1 MRDSFYSHNG
11 EIIDYYRIFNL
22 PKDADKQSIRSAFC
36 SLVKH
41 YHPDI
46 SGIDDE
52 NVRKKI
58 NLIINGYKILI
69 DDAVRND
76 YNLVLKEQIPAFT
89 RETVLPKNRIRYS
102 ISLKKLLM
110 AQLLGR
116 GVKRR
121 KDRRLTFG
129 HDLEILVFRHELI
142 CGAKIYIDLPAK
154 MYCPICWGK
163 DYRCWLCKGLGRI
176 NSTSILEVSIPS
188 VTENGS
194 VFEFDLTRIRP
205 DNYSEY
211 SIKRLCI
218 KIVIR

>member
-1 MRDSFYSHNG
+1 MRDSFFSYNG
-11 EIIDYYRIFNL
+11 EVIDYYRIFNL
-22 PKDADKQSIRSAFC
+22 PMDADKQAIRSAFC
-36 SLVKH
+36 GLVKL

-46 SGIDDE
+46 AGIDDE
-52 NVRKKI
+52 DIRKKI
-58 NLIINGYKILI
+58 NLIIRGYKILI
-69 DDAVRND
+69 DDSIRSD
-76 YNLVLKEQIPAFT
+76 YNIVLNERTPPHGSAV
-89 RETVLPKNRIRYS
+89 VLPKDRISYS

-110 AQLLGR
+110 AQLLGK
-116 GVKRR
+116 GVKKR

-129 HDLEILVFRHELI
+129 HDLEILVYRHELI
-142 CGAKIYIDLPAK
+142 SGARIYIDLPAK

-176 NSTSILEVSIPS
+176 NSTSILEVTIPPE
-188 VTENGS
+188 TGNGS

-205 DNYSEY
+205 DNYSEF